1 MNVLVDTNVL
11 SETTRP
17 RPDANVLRWLAELD
31 EDRAFVSIVTL
42 AELRRGVLLLDP
54 GRRRTMAGE
63 CVDRDLRERFS
74 GRILPVNE
82 AVAGRWAELMAEK
95 RRRSI
100 TISAMDGLI
109 AATASC
115 KGLSVATRNTPGFS
129 GLGLV
134 VVNPWVE
141 R

>member
-17 RPDANVLRWLAELD
+17 HPDANVLRWLAELD
-31 EDRAFVSIVTL
+31 EDRAFVSVVTL
-42 AELRRGVLLLDP
+42 AELRRGVLLPDA
-54 GRRRTMAGE
+54 GRRRTALGE
-63 CVDRDLRERFS
+63 WLDRDLRERFS

-82 AVAGRWAELMAEK
+82 AVAERWAELMADS
-95 RRRSI
+95 RRRGI

-115 KGLSVATRNTPGFS
+115 KGLSVATRNTSDFA

-141 R
+141 Q